1 MKKPQVC
8 GEDVEGCKLPLRFL
22 MLGGVCV
29 STKVGIAIE
38 ISTTDFDE
46 AVNVVE
52 QSFDLFDQ
60 EGWKAVKASRDMN
73 ELAHFLEVNDIENKI
88 FYLSNK

>member
-1 MKKPQVC
+1 
-8 GEDVEGCKLPLRFL
+8 

-73 ELAHFLEVNDIENKI
+73 ELAHF
-88 FYLSNK
+88 FRS